1 MSDRA
6 KKVWAWIIGISFIAF
21 AVHNPYQPLIEYM
34 FLPVIGLTLSVVVT
48 LVVLTSKKVEVSLGP
63 RWAWIPMAL
72 IVFGMGLS
80 GFVVGESLGQ
90 KFAPLLTGLYLFSI
104 YLVCRVLGDEV
115 FKPFAVAVVVVA
127 ISCVVY
133 GILYPGIG
141 TGGILSPSKAAN
153 HWQPGGNYD
162 IATGV
167 LVFGVLVSPVRHQ
180 WWLAAVALI
189 GIVFT
194 GGPEGLFA
202 IAVLA
207 VVVLMRRD
215 WGWRMALPVSVAV
228 LGVGGGLLSGHL
240 MPIIEHQYG
249 RGIAP
254 LLPVASATSEVAW
267 EDSAIGY
274 RWKVI
279 KEEMAAMR
287 PFGEGYS
294 ITGFTWQTVHN
305 VPLVIV
311 QQVGILP
318 ALAWLVATGWL
329 LLRTRWRY
337 AWIGMASL
345 CVFDHFI
352 WTQVAPYWWA
362 LAGVST
368 VGGRN
373 DLIFKREYG
382 ST

>member
-1 MSDRA
+1 MTERA
-6 KKVWAWIIGISFIAF
+6 RRVWAWVIGISLIFF
-21 AVHNPYQPLIEYM
+21 AVHNPYQPLIEYV
-34 FLPVIGLTLSVVVT
+34 FLPVLGLALSVIVA
-48 LVVLTSKKVEVSLGP
+48 LVVLTNKKVEVSLGP
-63 RWAWIPMAL
+63 RWLWIPMAF
-72 IVFGMGLS
+72 IVLGMALS

-90 KFAPLLTGLYLFSI
+90 KFAPLLTGLYLFAI
-104 YLVCRVLGDEV
+104 YLVCRVLGEDV
-115 FKPFAVAVVVVA
+115 FKPFAFAVVVVSV
-127 ISCVVY
+127 SCVVY
-133 GILYPGIG
+133 GILYPGVG
-141 TGGILSPSKAAN
+141 TGGILSPSKAVDT
-153 HWQPGGNYD
+153 WQPGGNYD

-194 GGPEGLFA
+194 GGPEGVFA
-202 IAVLA
+202 VAVLA

-215 WGWRMALPVSVAV
+215 WGWRMALPVGVVV
-228 LGVGGGLLSGHL
+228 LGVGAALLSGHL
-240 MPIIEHQYG
+240 RPIIEHQYG

-254 LLPVASATSEVAW
+254 LLPTAFADSEVVW
-267 EDSAIGY
+267 DDSAIGY

-279 KEEMAAMR
+279 REEMGAMR

-294 ITGFTWQTVHN
+294 ITEFTWQTVHN

-337 AWIGMASL
+337 AWIGVASL

-368 VGGRN
+368 TIARR
-373 DLIFKREYG
+373 DYIFRG
-382 ST
+382 